1 MIQHDSSRLPR
12 QVLFSSH
19 PHDTRW
25 WSTNCHSLPL
35 APALDLGFPR
45 PPDPPFL
52 AAGDGCDRCQ
62 TSASALQT
70 AISATAAAVFDVE
83 YGQDRPCSSKALVS
97 GGCGACGAAL
107 KAVGEAQAGTDRS
120 CQFVRSRLAIR
131 PIRALACS
139 VSLKGLDSFRA
150 LAVAGR
156 IDFFLVLL
164 RNQYNKIIR

>member
-1 MIQHDSSRLPR
+1 MPQPLRGYARQALSSVSVIQHDSSRLPR

-97 GGCGACGAAL
+97 GGCGACGEAL
-107 KAVGEAQAGTDRS
+107 EAVYGPCWLLPECCTTLRRRMPPKS
-120 CQFVRSRLAIR
+120 
-131 PIRALACS
+131 ALACRA
-139 VSLKGLDSFRA
+139 SLTPKPLLSPFGY
-150 LAVAGR
+150 LAM
-156 IDFFLVLL
+156 
-164 RNQYNKIIR
+164 